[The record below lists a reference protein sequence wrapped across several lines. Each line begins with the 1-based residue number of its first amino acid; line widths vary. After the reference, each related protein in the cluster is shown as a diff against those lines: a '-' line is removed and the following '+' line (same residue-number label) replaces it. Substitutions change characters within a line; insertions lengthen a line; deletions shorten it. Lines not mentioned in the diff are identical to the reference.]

1 MSSQPIPFDW
11 QQIDESLVN
20 LMMAEMAAE
29 FLELSRED
37 LQHIRYQ
44 NIGNGNGVTEPS
56 QRLQMHLLRTDEL
69 AARRYAMYCEV
80 WRCQQKP
87 LSPAFLRAICA
98 NGLRV
103 LVSARINGI
112 ASEFSMEQ
120 KRTGSHNVQWLQ
132 AATDEF
138 KRNME
143 RLYAKWQRLA
153 EIDAKTLEHMLVVA
167 QNGPD
172 TDIVGTQVVHARTQ
186 LRIAETRI
194 TSLEALMTFC
204 ERALSATQMREPD
217 HYRIKSLEQ
226 RLENL
231 KTDKKRFEIRR
242 DGWQRSLDTA
252 LRRSAKLR
260 TQDISDPL
268 LSGDVQEHQQE
279 LHRSS
284 EPNDAPPHLNSGS
297 NDVISPAL
305 EKELSQ
311 AQERVRHF
319 EAQIAATET
328 QITAFQ
334 QSLTHAIVQGKS
346 AFKPR
351 DIDKAI
357 RNLHSKK
364 KELEIRRDDWKL
376 SLKSALLRL
385 EAEQKES
392 GQAPSSPADV
402 HQLIIGES
410 QDRSNEH
417 LVLEAASREPH
428 LEVARKLNYVSPI
441 KRAIAWALTVNP
453 SSSDLKICRQFDED
467 GGIDLPKHWRTD
479 ENRSFEHAYKDSK
492 HRRKIEVLIS
502 RVRTDMRKKG
512 LLS

>member
-1 MSSQPIPFDW
+1 MSSQPVPFDW

-20 LMMAEMAAE
+20 LMMAEMTAE
-29 FLELSRED
+29 FFELSRED

-44 NIGNGNGVTEPS
+44 NVGNGNGLTEPS
-56 QRLQMHLLRTDEL
+56 QRLEMHLLRTDEL

-87 LSPAFLRAICA
+87 LSPEFLRAICP

-103 LVSARINGI
+103 LVSARKNSIT
-112 ASEFSMEQ
+112 SEFKMEQ
-120 KRTGSHNVQWLQ
+120 ERTGRPDVQWLQ

-138 KRNME
+138 KRGME

-153 EIDAKTLEHMLVVA
+153 EIDAKTLEHMLAIA
-167 QNGPD
+167 QNGLD
-172 TDIVGTQVVHARTQ
+172 IDIVGTQVVHARTQ

-194 TSLEALMTFC
+194 TSLEALMTIC
-204 ERALSATQMREPD
+204 EKALSATQMREPD
-217 HYRIKSLEQ
+217 NYRIKNLEQ

-242 DGWQRSLDTA
+242 DSWQRSLDIA

-260 TQDISDPL
+260 TQDIPGPL
-268 LSGDVQEHQQE
+268 LTGEQEE
-279 LHRSS
+279 FHRSS
-284 EPNDAPPHLNSGS
+284 ERNDAPPHLISES
-297 NDVISPAL
+297 NHVISPAL

-319 EAQIAATET
+319 EVQIAAVET

-334 QSLTHAIVQGKS
+334 QSLTQAIVQGKS

-364 KELEIRRDDWKL
+364 KELEFRRDDWKL
-376 SLKSALLRL
+376 SLKSVLLRL
-385 EAEQKES
+385 EAEQKAGS
-392 GQAPSSPADV
+392 QVPLSSADV
-402 HQLIIGES
+402 HPLVSGES
-410 QDRSNEH
+410 QDRRNEQIS
-417 LVLEAASREPH
+417 LNDASREPH

-441 KRAIAWALTVNP
+441 KRAIALALTIDP
-453 SSSDLKICRQFDED
+453 DLSDLKICRRFDED
-467 GGIDLPKHWRTD
+467 GGVDLPKHWQTD